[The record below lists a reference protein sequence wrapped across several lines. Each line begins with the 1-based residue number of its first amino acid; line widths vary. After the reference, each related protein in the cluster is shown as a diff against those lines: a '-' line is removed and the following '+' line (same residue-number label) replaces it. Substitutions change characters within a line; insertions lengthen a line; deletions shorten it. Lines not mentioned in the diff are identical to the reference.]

1 MGEESYGTTMIIAKL
16 DSKELEQSINNL
28 VDMVADKSQVM
39 ANKFETAMDKMKS
52 SMKDFAIT
60 QKVSVDLMKDAWRD
74 MSSSFDAMVKAQ
86 EASKKRE
93 GKGESEILTVAWLKD
108 LIRTE
113 EQRREGMRLGTGEL
127 SRQNLLIEKQRAWL
141 KEQLLSEEEKLNLQ
155 RKQTEQ
161 LDKQKQKEIRKQQ
174 EPIKEDLAFAKKLN
188 DYDLPHAKA
197 KLLELENIQRRMNQ
211 SGLFKR
217 SEIQA
222 VERDIERLKVK
233 ISNLTPKSQM
243 SLTDVLGMRA
253 NTLDDIARKMQAIQ
267 AYRGNL
273 DFNTQR
279 DEISRLNLE
288 YSKLGKLQNDIL
300 GKNTKRITE
309 NNNALARSFGY
320 IRNRLVYALTL
331 GAATSF
337 VKQVYEIRG
346 QYELLERSL
355 GVLVNSFQRGSEIFQ
370 ELNAMAI
377 KSPFTLMD
385 LAGAAKQ
392 LTAYNFSANEVV
404 NTTRR
409 LADISAALGVPME
422 RLTYNLGQIRA
433 QTVLTARDARDFA
446 NAGLPIVKSLSSY
459 YTELEGKVVSTGDVY
474 NRMSKKMVS
483 YTDVMAVLNKMTDEG
498 GKFFDFQ
505 AKQAD
510 TLRVQLANLTLA
522 WNNMLNE
529 IGETNQGLLT
539 APLKGLRTLFRNW
552 ETLNRIIGDLIIGFG
567 ALKVTQLVIVAQMG
581 ALGRQIGWNVIL
593 GKNLTKVLVQ
603 LGNAM
608 KTAFMNPATWIAV
621 VAMALID
628 LGHSIYNN
636 IQNVKELNKEIKKAA
651 EEGAESIDKFLTNKG
666 NKITF
671 DLANKGELGTAEA
684 EKAWESIHDEL
695 EASSS
700 ASRVFIAQ
708 LLDIEDVNERVVK
721 GFTLAQEIR
730 DAENALKDL
739 GDTAIDFS
747 QSVWGGIFGEG
758 LVDDLKDYYKSMQL
772 YSDFLKSGYE
782 GEYSETLSGK
792 LTKGLERDMKEFQG
806 EVDVTAQS
814 IKKFLDEQGITSPA
828 AITEIME
835 RVKSAIKAKNP
846 EIQGELASL
855 FDITLDQRMSE
866 LTNGAIDS
874 NTSLWKTF
882 MERLKTTSSA
892 AFSNISDDFLSQS
905 GKLSKEQQEAVDK
918 NLEYFEKSMPQYYDA
933 IKAMVDDASNLRIQ
947 IGVTFNAQTL
957 TDFQKEVNKRI
968 KESSLGMS
976 ALDFGS
982 AALLPTAND
991 DLSSWV
997 KTRQDAIKDLESEN
1011 KKYEKDDTDWSKDKI
1026 AFNDKLIQQNKNL
1039 LDLFHQQYV
1048 EEKKNG
1054 GDSKKDYLGDSL
1066 TKEIQ
1071 LIGEIQKRY
1080 KEYMKMGVDSQKALK
1095 LASDE
1100 YNNSLEKQNAIL
1112 KVFGFKTLSSSQ
1124 LATMPLQEIRDFY
1137 QEQLRMANAA
1147 ENTKGVEALE
1157 KAIASLNVEITK
1169 VDYKRI
1175 TDGLNNELSKLKED
1189 YELAVELD
1197 ANPELGEMFTDILG
1211 IDSESLPRTF
1221 GEAFDKANDI
1231 AKSKLRELQVYTED
1245 FDLMNTIIK
1254 GDKEN
1259 KWMGLDMESDVVN
1272 GLLKWQ
1278 KTFRDMFK
1286 KNITETEKMLDD
1298 YVEKYGDYSD
1308 KIARIEADR
1317 LDKIRKLNEA
1327 YYTDEMRQSTS
1338 YFSKLNAINQGATRE
1353 KGEVGFDEFK
1363 NTRLYVEM
1371 FENLRYASTATLN
1384 TIREKLV
1391 DLKSEM
1397 GTLSPEQLKQV
1408 TQQFE
1413 KIDQE
1418 LLRRNP
1424 FKDLI
1429 SNARNYAKALGKDGK
1444 QAQVSFKN
1452 AQKAYDEQLKLVTA
1466 KKEEL
1471 EQVKDKN
1478 PLDKESIL
1486 LVEEQVVAEEEKLQK
1501 LRKELEIAAELNEQ
1515 YNGMRMIFGE
1525 QAQAIGKLLQVV
1537 AANLQSLGELRD
1549 TMNSMFGVELGNE
1562 MDALIDDLGMV
1573 GEGINKVVSSAQ
1585 SGDFVGAVVGAVK
1598 TVAGVG
1604 DAIASVFGDGAA
1616 RTRRINKEIERSEE
1630 QVRQLNMA
1638 YTELERVVEKAMGAE
1653 ELRARRSQAENKRAQ
1668 LAEMERQLQLEKSKR
1683 SKDRDDDKIKEYE
1696 DSIRGLRNEIDD
1708 LVEEISTTLLGSDIK
1723 SAAEDFVETWVSAWR
1738 KGDDVME
1745 AMNDKFDD
1753 MIDNMIMKSL
1763 ASKLVAKRLQP
1774 IWDMVDEMT
1783 SEGSAGGTAVT
1794 LEELRMIQSLIGGKS
1809 IAEGINED
1817 LTNLYNALGIMYG
1830 AGSETQKNLSAL
1842 QQGIS
1847 GITEDQAGALEAY
1860 WNANTQQQYV
1870 HTDLLT
1876 QIRDAVVMYNN
1887 DVNIATSSQIL
1898 LQLQQSFQ
1906 VQMAIQTILMN
1917 WSSTNGMSVR
1927 VEMI

>member
-16 DSKELEQSINNL
+16 DSKELEKSIDEL
-28 VDMVADKSQVM
+28 VDKVANRSQFM

-113 EQRREGMRLGTGEL
+113 EQRREGMRLGTDEL
-127 SRQNLLIEKQRAWL
+127 SHQNLLIEKQRAWL

-197 KLLELENIQRRMNQ
+197 KLVELESIQRRMNQ

-243 SLTDVLGMRA
+243 SLTDVLGMRT

-279 DEISRLNLE
+279 DEISKLNLE

-446 NAGLPIVKSLSSY
+446 NAGLPIVKSLSAY

-552 ETLNRIIGDLIIGFG
+552 ETLNRIIWDLIIAFG
-567 ALKVTQLVIVAQMG
+567 ALKAAQIVAVARLG
-581 ALGRQIGWNVIL
+581 ALGRQLGWNVIL
-593 GKNLTKVLVQ
+593 GKNLTKVLIQ
-603 LGNAM
+603 LGHAM
-608 KTAFMNPATWIAV
+608 KAAFFNSATWAAAV
-621 VAMALID
+621 VLAMID
-628 LGHSIYNN
+628 LGLSVYNN

-651 EEGAESIDKFLTNKG
+651 EESAESIDKFLTNKG

-684 EKAWESIHDEL
+684 EKAWESIRDEL

-700 ASRVFIAQ
+700 ASRVFISE
-708 LLDIEDVNERVVK
+708 LLSIEDVNERVVK

-730 DAENALKDL
+730 DAENALKEL
-739 GDTAIDFS
+739 GDSAIYFS

-782 GEYSETLSGK
+782 GQYSGMVSEK
-792 LTKGLERDMKEFQG
+792 LTKELETNMKEFQG
-806 EVDVTAQS
+806 EIDDTAQS
-814 IKKFLDEQGITSPA
+814 IKNFLDEQNITSPN
-828 AITEIME
+828 AIAEIME

-855 FDITLDQRMSE
+855 FDIELDQRMSE
-866 LTNGAIDS
+866 LTNGAVDS

-905 GKLSKEQQEAVDK
+905 GKLSKEQQKAVDK
-918 NLEYFEKSMPQYYDA
+918 NLKYFEESMPQYYDA
-933 IKAMVDDASNLRIQ
+933 IKAMVDDASKLRIQ
-947 IGVTFNAQTL
+947 IGVTFNAQPL

-968 KESSLGMS
+968 KESSLNKS

-997 KTRQDAIKDLESEN
+997 KTRQDAIKDLEEDN

-1048 EEKKNG
+1048 ADKKNG
-1054 GDSKKDYLGDSL
+1054 NKKDYLGDSL

-1080 KEYMKMGVDSQKALK
+1080 KEYMKMGVDSKNALK

-1112 KVFGFKTLSSSQ
+1112 KTFGFKTLSSSQ

-1137 QEQLRMANAA
+1137 QEQLQMANAA
-1147 ENTKGVEALE
+1147 ENTKGIEALE
-1157 KAIASLNVEITK
+1157 KAIANLNVEITK
-1169 VDYKRI
+1169 VDYKKI

-1197 ANPELGEMFTDILG
+1197 ANPELGEMFTEMLG
-1211 IDSESLPRTF
+1211 IDSDSLPRTF
-1221 GEAFDKANDI
+1221 GDAFDKANEI
-1231 AKSKLRELQVYTED
+1231 AKEKLRELQVNVDD
-1245 FDLMNTIIK
+1245 FDLMNSIIK
-1254 GDKEN
+1254 GDEEN
-1259 KWMGLDMESDVVN
+1259 KWMGLDMESDVVK

-1298 YVEKYGDYSD
+1298 YVGKYGDYSD
-1308 KIARIEADR
+1308 KIAKIEADR

-1338 YFSKLNAINQGATRE
+1338 YISKLNAINQGATRE
-1353 KGEVGFDEFK
+1353 KGEVGFEEFK

-1391 DLKSEM
+1391 ELKSEM

-1429 SNARNYAKALGKDGK
+1429 KNARNYAKALGKDGR

-1616 RTRRINKEIERSEE
+1616 RTRKINKEIERSEE
-1630 QVRQLNMA
+1630 QVRQLNIA

-1683 SKDRDDDKIKEYE
+1683 SKDRDDDKIKDYE
-1696 DSIRGLRNEIDD
+1696 DSIHELRNEIDD

-1723 SAAEDFVETWVSAWR
+1723 SAAEDFVDTWVSAWR

-1745 AMNDKFDD
+1745 AMKDKFDD

-1783 SEGSAGGTAVT
+1783 NEESMGGSSVT
-1794 LEELRMIQSLIGGKS
+1794 LDELRMIQSLIGGKS

-1830 AGSETQKNLSAL
+1830 TGSETQKNLSAL

>member
-1 MGEESYGTTMIIAKL
+1 MGEENNGTTMIIAKL
-16 DSKELEQSINNL
+16 DSKELEKSIDEL
-28 VDMVADKSQVM
+28 VDKVANRSQFM
-39 ANKFETAMDKMKS
+39 ANKFEMAMDTMKS
-52 SMKDFAIT
+52 SIKDFAIT
-60 QKVSVDLMKDAWRD
+60 QKVSVDLMNKAWRE

-86 EASKKRE
+86 EATKARE
-93 GKGESEILTVAWLKD
+93 GKGESEILTVSWLKD

-113 EQRREGMRLGTGEL
+113 EQRREGMRLGTDEL
-127 SRQNLLIEKQRAWL
+127 SNQNLLIEKQRAWL
-141 KEQLLSEEEKLNLQ
+141 KEELLSEEEKLNLQ
-155 RKQTEQ
+155 RKQAEQ
-161 LDKQKQKEIRKQQ
+161 LDRQKQKEIRKQQ

-197 KLLELENIQRRMNQ
+197 KLVELESIQRRMNQ

-243 SLTDVLGMRA
+243 SLTDVLGMRT
-253 NTLDDIARKMQAIQ
+253 NTLDNIARKMQAIQ
-267 AYRGNL
+267 TYRGNL
-273 DFNTQR
+273 DINTQR

-288 YSKLGKLQNDIL
+288 YSKLGKLQNEIL

-337 VKQVYEIRG
+337 VKQIYEIRG

-446 NAGLPIVKSLSSY
+446 NAGLPIVKSLSAY

-552 ETLNRIIGDLIIGFG
+552 ETLNRIIWDLIIAFG
-567 ALKVTQLVIVAQMG
+567 ALKVAQIVAVARLG
-581 ALGRQIGWNVIL
+581 ALGRQLGWNVIL
-593 GKNLTKVLVQ
+593 GKNLTKVLIQ
-603 LGNAM
+603 LGHAM
-608 KTAFMNPATWIAV
+608 KAAFFNYATLAAAGV
-621 VAMALID
+621 LAMID
-628 LGHSIYNN
+628 LGLSVYNN
-636 IQNVKELNKEIKKAA
+636 TQKVKELNKEIKKTA
-651 EEGAESIDKFLTNKG
+651 EESAESIDKFLTNKG

-671 DLANKGELGTAEA
+671 DLANKGELGTEEA
-684 EKAWESIHDEL
+684 EKAWESIREEL

-700 ASRVFIAQ
+700 ASRVFISE
-708 LLDIEDVNERVVK
+708 LLSIEDVNERVIK

-730 DAENALKDL
+730 DAENALKEL
-739 GDTAIDFS
+739 GDSAIYFS

-772 YSDFLKSGYE
+772 YSDFLTGYE
-782 GEYSETLSGK
+782 GQYSGIVSEK
-792 LTKGLERDMKEFQG
+792 LTKELEINMKEFQG
-806 EVDVTAQS
+806 EIDDTAQS
-814 IKKFLDEQGITSPA
+814 IKKFLDEQNITSPN
-828 AITEIME
+828 AIAEIME

-855 FDITLDQRMSE
+855 FDIELDQRMSE
-866 LTNGAIDS
+866 LTNGAVDS

-905 GKLSKEQQEAVDK
+905 GKLSKEQQKAVDK
-918 NLEYFEKSMPQYYDA
+918 NLKYFKERMPLYYDA
-933 IKAMVDDASNLRIQ
+933 IKAMVDDASKLRIQ
-947 IGVTFNAQTL
+947 IGVTFNAQPL

-968 KESSLGMS
+968 KESSLNKS

-982 AALLPTAND
+982 AALLPTSND

-997 KTRQDAIKDLESEN
+997 KTRQDAIKDLEEDN

-1026 AFNDKLIQQNKNL
+1026 SFNNKLIQQNKNL
-1039 LDLFHQQYV
+1039 LDLFHQKYV
-1048 EEKKNG
+1048 ADKKNG
-1054 GDSKKDYLGDSL
+1054 NKKDYLGDSL

-1080 KEYMKMGVDSQKALK
+1080 KEYMKMGVDSQNALK

-1112 KVFGFKTLSSSQ
+1112 KTFGFKTLSSSQ

-1137 QEQLRMANAA
+1137 QEQLQMANAA
-1147 ENTKGVEALE
+1147 ENTKGIEALE

-1169 VDYKRI
+1169 VDYKKI

-1197 ANPELGEMFTDILG
+1197 ANPELGEMFTEMLG
-1211 IDSESLPRTF
+1211 IDSDSLPRTF
-1221 GEAFDKANDI
+1221 GDAFDKANEI
-1231 AKSKLRELQVYTED
+1231 AKEKLRELQVNVDD
-1245 FDLMNTIIK
+1245 FDLMNSIIK
-1254 GDKEN
+1254 GDEEN
-1259 KWMGLDMESDVVN
+1259 KWMGLDMESDVVK

-1298 YVEKYGDYSD
+1298 YVGKYGDYSD
-1308 KIARIEADR
+1308 KIAKIEADR

-1338 YFSKLNAINQGATRE
+1338 YISKLNAINQGATRE
-1353 KGEVGFDEFK
+1353 KGEVGFEEFK

-1391 DLKSEM
+1391 ELKSEM

-1429 SNARNYAKALGKDGK
+1429 KNARNYAKALGKDGR

-1549 TMNSMFGVELGNE
+1549 AMNSMFGVELGNE

-1630 QVRQLNMA
+1630 QVRQLNIA

-1683 SKDRDDDKIKEYE
+1683 SKDRDDDKIKDYE
-1696 DSIRGLRNEIDD
+1696 DSIRELRNEIDD

-1723 SAAEDFVETWVSAWR
+1723 SAAEDFVDTWVSAWR

-1745 AMNDKFDD
+1745 AMKDKFDD

-1783 SEGSAGGTAVT
+1783 NEESMGGSSVT
-1794 LEELRMIQSLIGGKS
+1794 LDELRMIQSLIGGKS

-1830 AGSETQKNLSAL
+1830 TGSETQKNLSAL